1 MKILNTNLL
10 VVLLVKRF
18 IINFNFIKN
27 LEIKSPPVLYLDF
40 SNKQK
45 EDNAINLVKLQEM
58 QRQLNEALKKNKLI
72 EENYSTLNDEVMKY
86 KRLIKNSI

>member
-1 MKILNTNLL
+1 MIIMISNQSAALL
-10 VVLLVKRF
+10 VISYKINLKF
-18 IINFNFIKN
+18 IN

-58 QRQLNEALKKNKLI
+58 QRQLNEALKKNKLL
-72 EENYSTLNDEVMKY
+72 EENYSNLNDEVK
-86 KRLIKNSI
+86 K